1 MQLVAQRSPKLL
13 KALPYLLCCK
23 LGGSVERLEA
33 CEDRHHVDA
42 LAAAMAACLPEV
54 DMMGGSSSATEPAPG
69 AESAAADA
77 ETARTTSSMRVCRG
91 LEPSPCGSTWPRP
104 RPPFPLSLTGRRS
117 GPFVRC
123 SRVCCVCL
131 HPNRAAGTA
140 RAIAR

>member
-1 MQLVAQRSPKLL
+1 M
-13 KALPYLLCCK
+13 
-23 LGGSVERLEA
+23 ERLEA

-91 LEPSPCGSTWPRP
+91 LEPSPGGSTWPRP
-104 RPPFPLSLTGRRS
+104 RPPFP
-117 GPFVRC
+117 PC
-123 SRVCCVCL
+123 HSRVVCVYTQTGPPAARL
-131 HPNRAAGTA
+131 GVRALSPRVLCVRSVLVRSAQ
-140 RAIAR
+140 